1 MEASRLECA
10 IGGACR
16 TWVRMLNYYG
26 MRNQINVT
34 KTFLKNE
41 KVWVAPTFF
50 RGHQDPPKYF
60 IKEAKSF
67 MSNKLVG
74 QL

>member
-1 MEASRLECA
+1 
-10 IGGACR
+10 
-16 TWVRMLNYYG
+16 MLNYYG

-34 KTFLKNE
+34 KKCLKNE

-60 IKEAKSF
+60 IKEAESF